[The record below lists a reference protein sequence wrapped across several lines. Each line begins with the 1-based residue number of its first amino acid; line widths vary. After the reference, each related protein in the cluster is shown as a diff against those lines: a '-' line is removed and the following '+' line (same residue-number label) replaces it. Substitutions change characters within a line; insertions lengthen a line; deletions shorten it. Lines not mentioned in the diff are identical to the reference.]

1 MGNFAYVAR
10 SSTGDE
16 LTGFLS
22 AANVDEA
29 VTELHGRGYIVLHVA
44 EESRKREVSAMR
56 EAFVRFRQ
64 GRVGTRHLALF
75 TRQLATVLQA
85 GIPVV
90 RGLRGLAADTQSRVL
105 ARAVNDVADR
115 IEGGESISDAMAA
128 HPEAFNR
135 LYISMMRAGER
146 AGTLDDILDEV
157 AIYLEKMDAIRTK
170 VKAAMS
176 YPIFVLAFAVLAT
189 LFLLF
194 KVVPTFVDIYAE
206 FGQKLPALT
215 LLVVNI
221 SQMVRQNAPLTFLG
235 LAAILLCLYVFT
247 RTPTGRYL
255 WHSFQLR
262 MPIFGPIIRKAV
274 MSRFARTFGI
284 LTRSGLPLM
293 DSLQLVRG
301 TTGNAVV
308 GRAVIKAGDMIG
320 AGNGI
325 TASFRATRTFP
336 EMVLQLMATG
346 EEAGNLDEM
355 LIKASDFYDRQVEA
369 AVQSLT
375 SLIEPVMIVMV
386 GGIIGVIVIS
396 MFLPIFYL
404 GEAIMKGGYNY

>member
-1 MGNFAYVAR
+1 ML
-10 SSTGDE
+10 E
-16 LTGFLS
+16 
-22 AANVDEA
+22 
-29 VTELHGRGYIVLHVA
+29 
-44 EESRKREVSAMR
+44 
-56 EAFVRFRQ
+56 
-64 GRVGTRHLALF
+64 
-75 TRQLATVLQA
+75 A

-115 IEGGESISDAMAA
+115 IEGGESLSDAMAA

-135 LYISMMRAGER
+135 LYISMIRAGER

-157 AIYLEKMDAIRTK
+157 AIYLEKTDAIRTK

-176 YPIFVLAFAVLAT
+176 YPVFVLAFAICAT

-194 KVVPTFVDIYAE
+194 KVVPTFVDIYAQ
-206 FGQKLPALT
+206 FGQQLPGLT

-221 SQMVRQNAPLTFLG
+221 SQVIRSNAVLTFVGLG
-235 LAAILLCLYVFT
+235 ALVLFMYLFT

-255 WHSFQLR
+255 WHDFQLH

-274 MSRFARTFGI
+274 MSRFSRTFGI
-284 LTRSGLPLM
+284 LLRSGLPLL
-293 DSLQLVRG
+293 DTLDLVKG

-308 GRAVIKAGDMIG
+308 GRGIDRVRDMIG
-320 AGNGI
+320 AGGSI
-325 TASFRATRTFP
+325 TPSFRSTRKFP
-336 EMVLQLMATG
+336 EMVLQLMSTG

-375 SLIEPVMIVMV
+375 SLIEPVLIVVV

-404 GEAIMKGGYNY
+404 GEAIMKGGFNY